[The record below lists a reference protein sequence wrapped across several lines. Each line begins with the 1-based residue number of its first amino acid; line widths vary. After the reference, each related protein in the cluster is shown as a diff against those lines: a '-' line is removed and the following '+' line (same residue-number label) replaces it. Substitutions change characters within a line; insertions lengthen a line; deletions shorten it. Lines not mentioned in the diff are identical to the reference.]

1 MIDFRRDPASRK
13 HRIIPPR
20 KHYKP
25 MRFVGFGLILML
37 VIIFILFKLMVK

>member
-1 MIDFRRDPASRK
+1 MIDFRRDSTSKR

-20 KHYKP
+20 KHYTP